1 MGQLKGDRMKEKLKA
16 CFDRLQKLQLPP
28 TKNNMEILLQTLYDL
43 QEIYLALKEDDAD
56 DGPANRAE

>member
-1 MGQLKGDRMKEKLKA
+1 MKEKLKA
-16 CFDRLQKLQLPP
+16 CFDRLQTLQLPP
-28 TKNNMEILLQTLYDL
+28 TKNNMETLLQTLYDL

>member
-1 MGQLKGDRMKEKLKA
+1 MKEKLKA

-28 TKNNMEILLQTLYDL
+28 TKNNMETLLQTLYDL